1 MNINNY
7 PRGSEWGK
15 WDLHVHSPISHGY
28 SGNWENFYKQ
38 LQNTNCDVIGI
49 NDYFSILGYARVKE
63 KIEKGELNLGNKKI
77 LPVVEFRMR
86 DILKNKHTKQSGV
99 NINFHV
105 IFSDEI
111 DIEIINTFI
120 KSLEVDGRQ
129 IAGKYNDSRFLK
141 EKAKVYFEKDIIDKL
156 KENEDFKEKYLI
168 WLPYDEYGGID
179 EIDPQSDNW
188 IKSNFI
194 RKADILGSSN
204 KKQIDFFLWK
214 SPLKIDGAPK
224 FSDNDFKKWFDKKK
238 PCIKGSDSDR
248 CDYPIG
254 RLRDSKSNPTS
265 KYCWIKANPTF
276 EGLKQ
281 IIYEPD
287 ERVFVNEQPA
297 LLQRVKENKTKFI
310 KSLKIYQVDGYDENK
325 GIWFKNIV
333 IPINSGMVAIIGNKG
348 SGKSALTDILSLCG
362 NSHRYIDNDFSF
374 LTRKRFLKDGLAKNF
389 KAKLIWENNETI
401 EKNLNEGINQNAPER
416 VRYLPQDYFERLTND
431 LEYYKFEETLENIV
445 FDHLPN
451 KQKLDK
457 KSFKELISYKK
468 ENVNEKIKKI
478 SEDIQKL
485 NESIIELNRK
495 KHPDYKQQ
503 LDCNL
508 DLKKEELKEHEKIK
522 PDQMSDPSKDESLSS
537 KQKNKYQELKTL
549 NCKLSILE
557 ERIEKK
563 TKDRDKF
570 IIKKENLEKI
580 KTDLEDIQ
588 DYIYKYINENQKRYE
603 KLNLSIKDIL
613 KYKINFNAIDTE
625 INKNNNII
633 KKLDDL
639 LIEPNE
645 INKMI
650 DLTRK
655 EELKKS
661 NLVLKKVE
669 ISKKIKKVKEE
680 LSGPQKEYQ
689 KYIEDLKKWNNT
701 KQTIEG
707 NADAINSIKWF
718 EEEFKFVTDELE
730 KQLKDLRNQQI
741 KKSLDIYSLKK
752 EIVDL
757 YENFKKS
764 IDNEIN
770 KFKNII
776 GDYDINIEANLKI
789 DQRFY
794 DKLLSYINK
803 KKKGTFYGIDEGKDV
818 LNKIIEDTNFNIKQ
832 NIEKLLNNIIKFLNF
847 DQRKHFENEKRFI
860 IDQIDENN
868 LLEFYDYLFSLKY
881 LKPTYELKLS
891 NKKISLLSPGE
902 KGALLIIFYLLL
914 DKDNIPLIID
924 QPEENLDNE
933 SIFKILT
940 HFLKETKKKRQL
952 IIVTH
957 NPNLAIVGDAEQ
969 IIYVQIDK
977 KNYNKFMF
985 ESGAIENPNI
995 NKHASDILEGT
1006 IKAFDIRRLKYFQRK

>member
-1 MNINNY
+1 MNIDNY
-7 PRGSEWGK
+7 PRGSEWRK

-28 SGNWENFYKQ
+28 SGNWENFYEQ
-38 LQNTNCDVIGI
+38 LQNADCDVIGI

-77 LPVVEFRMR
+77 LPVVEFRMK

-111 DIEIINTFI
+111 DIETINTFI
-120 KSLEVDGRQ
+120 KSLKVDGRQ
-129 IAGKYNDSRFLK
+129 IAGKYTDSRFLK
-141 EKAKVYFEKDIIDKL
+141 EKAKVYFEIDIIDKL
-156 KENEDFKEKYLI
+156 KEDKDFKEKYLI

-179 EIDPQSDNW
+179 EIDPQSDDW
-188 IKSNFI
+188 IKNNFI

-204 KKQIDFFLWK
+204 KKQIDFFLWE
-214 SPLKIDGAPK
+214 SPLKIDSAPK
-224 FSDNDFKKWFDKKK
+224 FSDNDFEKWFDKKK
-238 PCIKGSDSDR
+238 PCIKGSDSKN
-248 CDYPIG
+248 CSYPIG
-254 RLRDSKSNPTS
+254 KLRDDKSKPTS
-265 KYCWIKANPTF
+265 KYCWIKADPTF

-287 ERVFVNEQPA
+287 ERVFINEQPA

-310 KSLKIYQVDGYDENK
+310 KSLKIYQVDGYNENK

-348 SGKSALTDILSLCG
+348 SGKSALTDMLSLCG

-389 KAKLIWENNETI
+389 KSKLIWENNETI

-451 KQKLDK
+451 EQKLDK
-457 KSFKELISYKK
+457 KSFKELISYKE
-468 ENVNEKIKKI
+468 ENVNEKIKSI
-478 SEDIQKL
+478 SEDIQKS
-485 NESIIELNRK
+485 NESIIELDRK

-508 DLKKEELKEHEKIK
+508 DLKKEELKEHEKNK
-522 PDQMSDPSKDESLSS
+522 PDRMLDPSEDENLSREQKD
-537 KQKNKYQELKTL
+537 KYKELKTL
-549 NCKLSILE
+549 NRKSGVLE
-557 ERIEKK
+557 ENIEEKK
-563 TKDRDKF
+563 KDRDKF
-570 IIKKENLEKI
+570 ITKKENLEKI
-580 KTDLEDIQ
+580 KGELESIQ
-588 DYIYKYINENQKRYE
+588 EVICKYINENQERYK
-603 KLNLSIKDIL
+603 KLNLSITDIL
-613 KYKINFNAIDTE
+613 KCKINFIAINTE
-625 INKNNNII
+625 ITKNNNKMKKI
-633 KKLDDL
+633 KDL

-645 INKMI
+645 INKII

-661 NLVLKKVE
+661 SLVLKKVE
-669 ISKKIKKVKEE
+669 TSNKIEKIKTE
-680 LSGPQKEYQ
+680 LSEPQKKYQ
-689 KYIEDLKKWNNT
+689 KYIEDLKKWSNT
-701 KQTIEG
+701 KQKIEG

-718 EEEFKFVTDELE
+718 EEEIKFVTDELE
-730 KQLKDLRNQQI
+730 KQLTDLRDQQI
-741 KKSLDIYSLKK
+741 KKSSDIYSLKK
-752 EIVDL
+752 EIVDI

-770 KFKNII
+770 KFKNIL

-789 DQRFY
+789 DQRFC
-794 DKLLSYINK
+794 DELLGYINK

-818 LNKIIEDTNFNIKQ
+818 LKKIIEDTNYNIKQ

-847 DQRKHFENEKRFI
+847 DQRKQFENEKRFI
-860 IDQIDENN
+860 IGQIDENN
-868 LLEFYDYLFSLKY
+868 LLEFYNYLFSLKY
-881 LKPTYELKLS
+881 IKPTYELKLS